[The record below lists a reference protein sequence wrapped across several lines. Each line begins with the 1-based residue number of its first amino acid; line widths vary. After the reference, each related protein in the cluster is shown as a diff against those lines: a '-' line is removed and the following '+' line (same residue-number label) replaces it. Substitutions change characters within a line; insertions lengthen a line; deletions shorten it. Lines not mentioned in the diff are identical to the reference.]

1 VIKSGSGPAGSAEA
15 VGGDRPRR
23 SGRRSAVS
31 AALVVVLVSAF
42 GYSLAGR
49 WADVFT
55 RLREQNVWFL
65 LGSFALCLLAVLMSF
80 ALWRGTLAALGSD
93 VPARG
98 VARMFFVAQLG
109 KYLPGSVWPVVAQMR
124 MGREIGL
131 PRQRVAL
138 AFLLTLGLSVLWG
151 LVVGLL
157 AIPALL
163 QQAGSAIAL
172 TVVLTVPLV
181 LILLV
186 PRVLNA
192 LLARGLRLLRRPG
205 LEQPLAGRDLVRGSI
220 WTLAFWVVFGGHVWL
235 LAVGL
240 DADPW
245 RTLPVAIGGF
255 AVAFSIGP
263 LLVVLPAGAGVREA
277 VLVLLLATVLRTTDA
292 TAVALTSRGLLMAT
306 DGALALGGWLF
317 PHRML
322 EPRAASGADG

>member
-1 VIKSGSGPAGSAEA
+1 
-15 VGGDRPRR
+15 
-23 SGRRSAVS
+23 
-31 AALVVVLVSAF
+31 
-42 GYSLAGR
+42 
-49 WADVFT
+49 
-55 RLREQNVWFL
+55 
-65 LGSFALCLLAVLMSF
+65 M
-80 ALWRGTLAALGSD
+80 
-93 VPARG
+93 
-98 VARMFFVAQLG
+98 AQLG

-124 MGREIGL
+124 AGRRFCPL

-163 QQAGSAIAL
+163 EQEGPALAL
-172 TVVLTVPLV
+172 TVVLAVPLV
-181 LILLV
+181 LILLI

-205 LEQPLAGRDLVRGSI
+205 LERPFTGRDLVRGSI
-220 WTLAFWVVFGGHVWL
+220 ATLAFWAVFGGHVWL

-277 VLVLLLATVLRTTDA
+277 VLVLLLATVLRTPDA

-306 DGALALGGWLF
+306 DGVLALAGWLF
-317 PHRML
+317 PHRVLATLTTSEAGAPARHPSATVVGTVL
-322 EPRAASGADG
+322 EGNACCTIGRATCRTGLRRHAATSLAAACHRSRGSVPRSGHRGCEPVAAWPPLRPASSR